1 MLNTPFSPWP
11 SYTKEEQDAVART
24 LASNRVNYWTG
35 DECRRFEREFA
46 DWTGVNHAVALANGT
61 LALELALR
69 ALGLSAGDEVIVTP
83 RSFFASASCVVAVGA
98 TPVFADVDLDSQNV
112 TAASIRAQLTEKT
125 RAIICVHLA
134 GMPCDMDPILALAD
148 EYGLKVIEDCAQAHG
163 AEYRGRKVGSIGH
176 IAAWSFCQD
185 KIMSTGGEGG
195 MITTDDEELWS
206 KVWSLRDHGKS
217 PEAVYHRNHPPGF
230 RWLHESF
237 GTNARM
243 LEFQAVIGRIQL
255 ARMPQWHARRAAN
268 AARLRNAC
276 ADREVVRVPRVPDDC
291 EHAYYRFYAFVRPE
305 RLASGWSRDGIVAEI
320 NSRGVPCYH
329 GACPEIY
336 REGAFRNS
344 DYALPERL
352 PAARELGQTSIMMLV
367 HPTLTDA
374 EIDRSCAVLDE
385 VLTAASA

>member
-11 SYTKEEQDAVART
+11 SYTEEEQDAVARM

-35 DECRRFEREFA
+35 DECRQFEREFA
-46 DWTGVNHAVALANGT
+46 EWTGVNHAVALANGT

-69 ALGLSAGDEVIVTP
+69 ALDLSAGDEVIVTP

-98 TPVFADVDLDSQNV
+98 TPVFADVDLDSQNI
-112 TAASIRAQLTEKT
+112 TAATIRARLTERT
-125 RAIICVHLA
+125 RAILCVHLA
-134 GMPCDMDPILALAD
+134 GMPCDMNPILALAD
-148 EYGLKVIEDCAQAHG
+148 EHGLKVIEDCAQAHG
-163 AEYRGRKVGSIGH
+163 AQYRGSKVGSIGH

-185 KIMSTGGEGG
+185 KIITTGGEGG

-206 KVWSLRDHGKS
+206 KAWSLKDHGKS
-217 PEAVYHRNHPPGF
+217 WEAVHRAEHPPGF
-230 RWLHESF
+230 RWLHEGF

-243 LEFQAVIGRIQL
+243 LEYQAVIGRIQL
-255 ARMPQWHARRAAN
+255 ARMPEWRARRAAN
-268 AARLRNAC
+268 AARLRNAF
-276 ADREVVRVPRVPDDC
+276 AGMAAVRIPRVPDDC

-305 RLASGWSRDGIVAEI
+305 RLASGWTRDRIVAEI
-320 NSRGVPCYH
+320 NSLGVPCYH

-336 REGAFRNS
+336 REEAFRTS
-344 DYALPERL
+344 AYAVAEPL
-352 PAARELGQTSIMMLV
+352 PAARELGETSIMMLV

-385 VLTAASA
+385 VLKAASV

>member
-11 SYTKEEQDAVART
+11 SYTEEEQDAVARM

-35 DECRRFEREFA
+35 DECRQFEREFA
-46 DWTGVNHAVALANGT
+46 EWTGVNHAVAVANGT

-69 ALGLSAGDEVIVTP
+69 ALDLSAGDEVIVTP

-98 TPVFADVDLDSQNV
+98 TPVFADVDLDSQNI
-112 TAASIRAQLTEKT
+112 TAATIRARLTERT
-125 RAIICVHLA
+125 RAILCVHLA
-134 GMPCDMDPILALAD
+134 GMPCDMNPILALAD
-148 EYGLKVIEDCAQAHG
+148 EHGLKVIEDCAQAHG
-163 AEYRGRKVGSIGH
+163 AQYRGSKVGSIGH

-185 KIMSTGGEGG
+185 KIITTGGEGG

-206 KVWSLRDHGKS
+206 KAWSLKDHGKS
-217 PEAVYHRNHPPGF
+217 WEAVHRAEHPPGF
-230 RWLHESF
+230 RWLHEGF

-243 LEFQAVIGRIQL
+243 LEYQAVIGRIQL
-255 ARMPQWHARRAAN
+255 ARMPEWRARRAAN

-276 ADREVVRVPRVPDDC
+276 AGMAAVRIPRVPDDC

-305 RLASGWSRDGIVAEI
+305 RLASGWTRDRIVAEI
-320 NSRGVPCYH
+320 NSLGVPCYH

-336 REGAFRNS
+336 REEAFRTS
-344 DYALPERL
+344 AYAVAEPL
-352 PAARELGQTSIMMLV
+352 PAARELGETSIMMLV

-385 VLTAASA
+385 VLKAASV